1 MNYKSRKSELYHK
14 ETLYPDSLKRFT
26 KRKANKGNYNLWI
39 LEEVLKGIT
48 DIIKVFDSNGR
59 ILFFNEAGYNFY
71 KKTKD
76 EVKDK
81 RCFEILNMKE
91 KCKDCGVEEA
101 LRTKKIIKIEKYFP
115 ECNKFMD
122 CTYNPVLNHSEE
134 VIFVVEQLKDITK
147 RKILLTKIRE
157 SEERYRKIVNLSPEA
172 IIITVD
178 SKIVLANHKACN
190 LVGTDYNKIIGENI
204 YKYIS
209 KEFVKTAHRRMK
221 QILEC
226 KKSKSISDYKIVR
239 YGNTLIDVEI
249 SASYLMYKGSPA
261 IQAIIRNISDMKRRL
276 NEASKLQRKYIEGT
290 SPIPE
295 KLQLES
301 LYMPAK
307 TVSGDFFRLYKVNKD
322 LVLGIIGD
330 VSGKGITA
338 ALNVLAFFVLFR
350 EAILISYDPLEI
362 VKILNKKIADY
373 LSDNHYIAACCF
385 SLDFKKNEARVAGAG
400 INQFMFQ
407 KSNCNP
413 QEFIVK
419 GPFLGMF
426 QDAVFDKN
434 VIYFKEGDR
443 FYFPTDGLDFIF
455 NDDEIRKSYL
465 KSHTLTEFITYLK
478 AKLNNIINETGAL
491 KDDSTIIAL
500 EIK

>member
-1 MNYKSRKSELYHK
+1 MNYKSGESDLYHK
-14 ETLYPDSLKRFT
+14 ETLYLDSLKRFT
-26 KRKANKGNYNLWI
+26 KRKAHKENYNLWI
-39 LEEVLKGIT
+39 LEGVLKGIT

-59 ILFFNEAGYNFY
+59 ILFFNEAGCKFY

-76 EVKDK
+76 EVKGK
-81 RCFEILNMKE
+81 KCFEILNMKE
-91 KCKDCGVEEA
+91 NCKDCGVEEA
-101 LRTKKIIKIEKYFP
+101 LRTKKLIRIEKYFP
-115 ECNKFMD
+115 EYNKFMD
-122 CTYNPVLNHSEE
+122 CTYNPVMNNFGE
-134 VIFVVEQLKDITK
+134 VVFIVEQQKDITK
-147 RKILLTKIRE
+147 KKILANTIRE
-157 SEERYRKIVNLSPEA
+157 SEERYRKVINLSPEA

-190 LVGTDYNKIIGENI
+190 LVGTDYDKIIGENI
-204 YKYIS
+204 YKYVS
-209 KEFVKTAHRRMK
+209 KEFIKTAHRRMK
-221 QILEC
+221 QILEG

-276 NEASKLQRKYIEGT
+276 NEASKLQRKYIEDT

-307 TVSGDFFRLYKVNKD
+307 TVSGDFFRLYKVNED

-350 EAILISYDPLEI
+350 EAILISCNPLEI

-373 LSDNHYIAACCF
+373 LSDNHCIAACCF
-385 SLDFKKNEARVAGAG
+385 SLDFSKNEARVAGAG
-400 INQFMFQ
+400 ISQFMFQ

-413 QEFIVK
+413 QELIVK

-426 QDAVFDKN
+426 QDAVFDEN
-434 VIYFKEGDR
+434 VISFKEGDR

-455 NDDEIRKSYL
+455 NDNEIRKSYL
-465 KSHTLTEFITYLK
+465 KSHTLTEFINYLK
-478 AKLNNIINETGAL
+478 AKLNDIINETGAL

>member
-1 MNYKSRKSELYHK
+1 MNYKSGESELYHK
-14 ETLYPDSLKRFT
+14 ETLYLDSLKCFT
-26 KRKANKGNYNLWI
+26 KHKANKGNYNLWI
-39 LEEVLKGIT
+39 LEGVLKGIT

-59 ILFFNEAGYNFY
+59 ILFFNEAGCKFY

-76 EVKDK
+76 EVKGK
-81 RCFEILNMKE
+81 KCFEILNMKE
-91 KCKDCGVEEA
+91 NCKNCGVEEA
-101 LRTKKIIKIEKYFP
+101 LRTKKLIRIEKYFP
-115 ECNKFMD
+115 EHNKFMD
-122 CTYNPVLNHSEE
+122 CTYNPVMDNLGK
-134 VIFVVEQLKDITK
+134 VAFVVEQQKDITK
-147 RKILLTKIRE
+147 KKILANTIRE
-157 SEERYRKIVNLSPEA
+157 SEERYRKIINLSPEA

-190 LVGTDYNKIIGENI
+190 LVGTDYDKIIGENI

-209 KEFVKTAHRRMK
+209 KEFIKIAHKRAK
-221 QILEC
+221 QILEG
-226 KKSKSISDYKIVR
+226 KKSKSIYDYKIIR
-239 YGNTLIDVEI
+239 YSNTLIDVEI

-276 NEASKLQRKYIEGT
+276 NEASKLQRKYIEDT

-295 KLQLES
+295 KLKLES

-307 TVSGDFFRLYKVNKD
+307 TVSGDFFRLYKVNED

-350 EAILISYDPLEI
+350 EAILISRDPLEI

-373 LSDNHYIAACCF
+373 LSDNHCIAACCF

-400 INQFMFQ
+400 ISQFMFQ

-413 QEFIVK
+413 QEFIVR

-426 QDAVFDKN
+426 QNAVFDEN
-434 VIYFKEGDR
+434 VIFFKEGDR

-455 NDDEIRKSYL
+455 NDNEIRKNYL